1 MRDARR
7 SGHSRDV
14 TTRVCL
20 LAALVID
27 LGCRHAPAPEGDVA
41 SLVHA
46 AVLRYEAKQLMSEE
60 RLPACVAIHGSSGG
74 IDSRLREA
82 LHPSLPDVRPA
93 DACAIVDGEVFL
105 AGSRVPAA
113 LLSSGPIRWIADD
126 EAQVTGGF
134 ARTRWSTLRST
145 YRVVR
150 DAGRW
155 VCLGPVVT
163 GVPL

>member
-1 MRDARR
+1 MRNRTSCARAW
-7 SGHSRDV
+7 
-14 TTRVCL
+14 
-20 LAALVID
+20 LAAMLVA
-27 LGCRHAPAPEGDVA
+27 GPACGRPPAPEGDVA
-41 SLVHA
+41 SQVHA
-46 AVLRYEAKQLMSEE
+46 AVLRYEAKQLMPEE
-60 RLPACVAIHGSSGG
+60 SLPACIAIHGATGG
-74 IDSRLREA
+74 IVASLREA
-82 LHPSLPDVRPA
+82 LHVSLPDVRPA
-93 DACAIVDGEVFL
+93 EACAIVDGEVFL

-134 ARTRWSTLRST
+134 ARTRWSTVRST

-150 DAGRW
+150 DGGRW